1 MEGKKK
7 TELERLLQLRRIEII
22 ERPTDSA
29 FVCVHSSEGARDGFH
44 CFSYLLPLDHKDDFL
59 SQVAWD
65 LRNDDFR
72 PRVQWEERTIDG
84 KRERKVFYMQRGN
97 DSDAEALVRDRYYW
111 RSYPSEVEVA
121 EEFRLFWNLF
131 HDKTRQILLHCD
143 ADGTEHTVVRIDG
156 RRVEVQLKFLVDFL
170 LRNRCTSPF
179 SGRVIIGVNIH

>member
-1 MEGKKK
+1 MDEGKKK

-29 FVCVHSSEGARDGFH
+29 FVCVHSSESARDGFY

-84 KRERKVFYMQRGN
+84 KRERKVGGGK
-97 DSDAEALVRDRYYW
+97 DSGQKSRR
-111 RSYPSEVEVA
+111 
-121 EEFRLFWNLF
+121 RLNSCQCNL
-131 HDKTRQILLHCD
+131 
-143 ADGTEHTVVRIDG
+143 
-156 RRVEVQLKFLVDFL
+156 
-170 LRNRCTSPF
+170 
-179 SGRVIIGVNIH
+179 